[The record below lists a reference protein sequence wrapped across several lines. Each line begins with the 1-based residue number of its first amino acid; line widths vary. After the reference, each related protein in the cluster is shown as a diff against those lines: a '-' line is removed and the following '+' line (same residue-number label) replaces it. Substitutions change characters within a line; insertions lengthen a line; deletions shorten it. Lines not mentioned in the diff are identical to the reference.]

1 MRLSLLIVKDTLT
14 FRLKVKY
21 VLYWGSSVGEVK
33 GDQEMEMEYFRSAG
47 KNSAVNLALLAI
59 MTALATIMTLVI
71 QIPYPGTSGYFNFGD
86 TMVMLGGLLL
96 GPLGGFFAGGVGSA
110 LADVISG
117 WTFYAP
123 ITLVV
128 KGLEGMAVGYLG
140 TRVRGSAKINRMD
153 VFAVIIGAVIML
165 TGYFIAQVVLFGIP
179 AAIGELVTVNLA
191 QVTIGG
197 VVTLLIGPTIRSYLR
212 SINYGEPE
220 PIES

>member
-1 MRLSLLIVKDTLT
+1 MSLKCD
-14 FRLKVKY
+14 
-21 VLYWGSSVGEVK
+21 
-33 GDQEMEMEYFRSAG
+33 GDHNMELEYFRPSG

-96 GPLGGFFAGGVGSA
+96 GPVGGFFAGGVGSA

-140 TRVRGSAKINRMD
+140 SRVMGSARVNKLDIL
-153 VFAVIIGAVIML
+153 AVIVGAVIML
-165 TGYFIAQVVLFGIP
+165 TGYFIAQVFLFGLA

-191 QVTIGG
+191 QVVIGG
-197 VVTLLIGPTIRSYLR
+197 AVTLLIGPTIRSYLR
-212 SINYGEPE
+212 TINYGQQELAE
-220 PIES
+220 D